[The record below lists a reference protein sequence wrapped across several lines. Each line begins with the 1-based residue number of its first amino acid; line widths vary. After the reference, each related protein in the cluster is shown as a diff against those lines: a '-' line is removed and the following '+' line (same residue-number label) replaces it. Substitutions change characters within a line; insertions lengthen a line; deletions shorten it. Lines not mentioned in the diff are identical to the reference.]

1 MKKNFRR
8 IKQLRKKI
16 FSSRIKVLGRF
27 RRFYK
32 HKLTLLNSKYVDIFH
47 NLKNFSLKVYI
58 RVRPNNIFCTLKNI
72 KENKILLNKS
82 SGMYGIK
89 TSKNKLKYNIKIIL
103 QFFFKEITNFLKAE
117 KNILIELVA
126 GIKIRKKIIKLL
138 KHKFSKKNIILQVRE
153 KKCFN
158 GCRPPKKKR
167 KKRQGLRVFK

>member
-1 MKKNFRR
+1 MGVLIKKTILNLYKKLGVNSRQYFLNLKFIHCSK
-8 IKQLRKKI
+8 IKNTLDKTLVGKNLKKRLHQLKI

-47 NLKNFSLKVYI
+47 NLKNFGLKIYI

-103 QFFFKEITNFLKAE
+103 QFFFKEITNFLKFE
-117 KNILIELVA
+117 KNILIELIA
-126 GIKIRKKIIKLL
+126 GIKI
-138 KHKFSKKNIILQVRE
+138 
-153 KKCFN
+153 
-158 GCRPPKKKR
+158 
-167 KKRQGLRVFK
+167 